1 PGSAR
6 ETQGPVAA
14 SACYPPAPYHSSAW
28 RARLMD
34 VTYDAIV
41 EIDRDLRARSL
52 DLHAKHWAIHAVRGG
67 PAPPPRVSR
76 APADREDEWR
86 LQGACDAAYESV
98 AIPSELPRAQEVTVE
113 VMVRNLSW
121 RLWTSEHSARP
132 ILLSYH
138 WLDPARRAVE
148 YDGLRTRLPRPLAP
162 GDGCAAA

>member
-6 ETQGPVAA
+6 ETQGPVTWLRVGR
-14 SACYPPAPYHSSAW
+14 PAPYPSSAW

-52 DLHAKHWAIHAVRGG
+52 DLHAKHWAIHAVPGG
-67 PAPPPRVSR
+67 PAPPARVSR

-113 VMVRNLSW
+113 VM
-121 RLWTSEHSARP
+121 
-132 ILLSYH
+132 
-138 WLDPARRAVE
+138 
-148 YDGLRTRLPRPLAP
+148 
-162 GDGCAAA
+162 